1 MPDGDF
7 DIPSLAQYLHL
18 TPDVVTRM
26 VERGKL
32 PGHKR
37 QGQWRFSEAEIH
49 HWLEDRIGASDDD
62 QELVQVEGVLDRGRP
77 SEETVDEPIS
87 IAGLLPTAAIAK
99 PFTARTRG
107 AVIHGMVDLAMS
119 TGWLWD
125 PDKMTEAVRA
135 RESLHPTALD
145 CGVALLHPRRPMA
158 SILAEPFL
166 ALGITSSGV
175 PFGDSKGRLSDI
187 FFLICA
193 TSDREH
199 LRMLARLSRLIG
211 DNDFLHDLR
220 AADDALSVHSL
231 IEAREQQLL
240 D

>member
-18 TPDVVTRM
+18 SADIVQRM
-26 VERGKL
+26 AERGKL

-37 QGQWRFSEAEIH
+37 QGQWHFSEAEIH
-49 HWLEDRIGASDDD
+49 HWLEERIGASDED
-62 QELVQVEGVLDRGRP
+62 ELLQVEGVLEKGRP
-77 SEETVDEPIS
+77 SEPTAEEQVHVAS
-87 IAGLLPTAAIAK
+87 LLPIAAIAK
-99 PFTARTRG
+99 PLAARTRG
-107 AVIHGMVDLAMS
+107 AVIKDMVDLAAN

-125 PDKMTEAVRA
+125 PEKMADAVRA
-135 RESLHPTALD
+135 RETLHPTALD
-145 CGVALLHPRRPMA
+145 CGVALLHPRRPLPN
-158 SILAEPFL
+158 ILAEPFL
-166 ALGITSSGV
+166 ALGITTSGV

-199 LRMLARLSRLIG
+199 LRILARLSRLIG
-211 DNDFLHDLR
+211 DEAFLDQLR
-220 AADDALSVHSL
+220 QADDAAQVHQIISN
-231 IEAREQQLL
+231 RDDQLL

>member
-18 TPDVVTRM
+18 AADVVLRM
-26 VERGKL
+26 AERGKL
-32 PGHKR
+32 PGRKM
-37 QGQWRFSEAEIH
+37 QGQWKFSSAEIH
-49 HWLEDRIGASDDD
+49 HWLEERIGASEDDA
-62 QELVQVEGVLDRGRP
+62 ELAQVEGVLDRGRA
-77 SEETVDEPIS
+77 SEQTADESIS
-87 IAGLLPTAAIAK
+87 ITGLLPIAAIAK
-99 PFTARTRG
+99 PLAARTRG
-107 AVIHGMVDLAMS
+107 AVIKDMVDLAAQ

-125 PDKMTEAVRA
+125 PEKLAEAVRA

-145 CGVALLHPRRPMA
+145 NGVALLHPRRPMA
-158 SILAEPFL
+158 NILAEPFL

-175 PFGDSKGRLSDI
+175 PFGDAKGQLTDI

-211 DNDFLHDLR
+211 DESFLSELR
-220 AADDALSVHSL
+220 AADDARAVHEL
-231 IEAREQQLL
+231 IEQREQDLSP
-240 D
+240 